1 MSNEK
6 IVLTEELLNELSN
19 IIKSGAN
26 MEKKGKEI
34 RIKAENILNSFA
46 TYGVEIPNKM
56 RGLIAPCFIT
66 KFPYQIRHHILLF

>member
-46 TYGVEIPNKM
+46 TYGVEIPNKRNNKLM
-56 RGLIAPCFIT
+56 KDLKRSTAWIPSN
-66 KFPYQIRHHILLF
+66 